1 LEYHDDHAAAAGGM
15 DDHPPIAA
23 DMQAPGDH
31 VGNVQ
36 APGAADV
43 AQPVEDDPDVDLGLG

>member
-1 LEYHDDHAAAAGGM
+1 M